1 MENVIMEIMGV
12 DVGGSGVKGAPVNT
26 ITGELLAERIRVPLP
41 RKPKPADIAD
51 AAKEIMN
58 HFSWHGPA
66 GYGFPSAVRSGVILN
81 ASNIHKSWIGID
93 AGKLFAEAT
102 GCKSIVINDADAAGM
117 AEMTFGAGKG
127 RLGSVLMI
135 TIGTGLGT
143 ALFVDGSLV
152 PNLEL
157 GHIEVRGKE
166 GEKRASDYVR
176 RSKKLSWKVWARRF
190 DEYLRTLENLLWPE
204 LIILGGGA
212 SKSYEK
218 FVPYL
223 TVKSEVVV
231 AKFFNDAG
239 IIGAAMGA
247 KQKL

>member
-1 MENVIMEIMGV
+1 
-12 DVGGSGVKGAPVNT
+12 
-26 ITGELLAERIRVPLP
+26 
-41 RKPKPADIAD
+41 
-51 AAKEIMN
+51 
-58 HFSWHGPA
+58 
-66 GYGFPSAVRSGVILN
+66 
-81 ASNIHKSWIGID
+81 
-93 AGKLFAEAT
+93 
-102 GCKSIVINDADAAGM
+102 
-117 AEMTFGAGKG
+117 
-127 RLGSVLMI
+127 MI

-223 TVKSEVVV
+223 TVKSEVGV